1 MGGGGHDGRVSEA
14 TGPDEAAEE
23 LYAGPPAEFVARRDA
38 LAAQARTRGDRAAAA
53 RIKALR
59 RPTVGAWYL
68 NTGARADLPS
78 LGAVLE
84 LGGLL
89 RRAQAD
95 GDVPALRDLARRR
108 GPLVAEV
115 VRDLTAL
122 MAGQGTVATPAALDE
137 VRTTLAAALADPAVA
152 VLVEQGRVDRPYAYG
167 GFGDVPP
174 AAAAPEP
181 SGGTGDA
188 PVDLDAARRARE
200 EAERVRR
207 EAAEREWADAS
218 AASGAATARR
228 AAAESTVGE
237 LRARIEGLETALTAA
252 RRELAA
258 AEDDR
263 ADAAA
268 QERAATAR
276 LDRARH
282 ALPS

>member
-1 MGGGGHDGRVSEA
+1 MSEA
-14 TGPDEAAEE
+14 TGPGGAAEE
-23 LYAGPPAEFVARRDA
+23 LYGGPPAEFVARRDA
-38 LAAQARTRGDRAAAA
+38 LAAQARAQGDRAAAA

-68 NTGARADLPS
+68 NTGARAGLPS
-78 LGAVLE
+78 LAAVLE
-84 LGGLL
+84 LGERL

-122 MAGQGTVATPAALDE
+122 MAGRGTVAGAAGLDE

-152 VLVEQGRVDRPYAYG
+152 ALVEQGRVDRPYAYG
-167 GFGDVPP
+167 GFGDIPP

-181 SGGTGDA
+181 VGGAGEA
-188 PVDLDAARRARE
+188 PVDLAAARRARE
-200 EAERVRR
+200 DAERARR

-218 AASGAATARR
+218 EASGAAAARR
-228 AAAESTVGE
+228 AGAESVVGE
-237 LRARIEGLETALTAA
+237 LRTKVEALEAALAVS

-258 AEDDR
+258 AEDGL
-263 ADAAA
+263 AEASAQEEAAAA
-268 QERAATAR
+268 Q
-276 LDRARH
+276 LDRARR